1 MPGVGLTPTE
11 TPSKE
16 HLSKALVLAKKST
29 ASIGKFTEKLPKE
42 KPSKYTGK
50 KRKVRPHKQMFPSC
64 AVSERKH
71 VLAQWLKKCEVWL
84 GIEKLILSRCSYR
97 CPLKKNCAFNA
108 FQVTLVLLDHN
119 ILKIAKCH
127 HMLLQTFT

>member
-50 KRKVRPHKQMFPSC
+50 KRKVRPHKQMFASC

-71 VLAQWLKKCEVWL
+71 VLAQWLKKFEVFAWDR
-84 GIEKLILSRCSYR
+84 ETYLIQVFLPLSTY
-97 CPLKKNCAFNA
+97 KAYAFNA
-108 FQVTLVLLDHN
+108 FQVTLILLDHN
-119 ILKIAKCH
+119 MLKIAKCH